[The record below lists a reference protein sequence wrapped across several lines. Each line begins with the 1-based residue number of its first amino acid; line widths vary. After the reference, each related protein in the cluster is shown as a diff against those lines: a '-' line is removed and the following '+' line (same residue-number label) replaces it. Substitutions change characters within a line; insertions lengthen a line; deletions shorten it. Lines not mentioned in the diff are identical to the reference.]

1 MNMPL
6 IRRKVRPLWMTPF
19 GEEGAGDVFMDRVFR
34 EWPRMM
40 GEEWV
45 PAFGFFEKDGNFVLN
60 AEIPGVSKEDISV
73 TIDKN
78 ILTISGKK
86 ESKKEEEGANFYLQE
101 ATYGSFSR
109 SIRIPGEIEEDK
121 VQASYKDGVLTLT
134 MPQKKTPESKQ
145 IKIEAK

>member
-6 IRRKVRPLWMTPF
+6 IRRKMRPLWMTPF
-19 GEEGAGDVFMDRVFR
+19 GEEGPGDVFMDRVFR

-45 PAFGFFEKDGNFVLN
+45 PAFGFYEKDGNYVLN
-60 AEIPGVSKEDISV
+60 AEVPGVNKDDISV
-73 TIDKN
+73 SIDKN
-78 ILTISGKK
+78 VVTISGKK
-86 ESKKEEEGANFYLQE
+86 ESRKEEEGANFYLQE

-109 SIRIPGEIEEDK
+109 SIRIPGEIDEGQ
-121 VQASYKDGVLTLT
+121 VQASYKEGVLTLT
-134 MPQKKTPESKQ
+134 MPQKKTSASKQ

>member
-1 MNMPL
+1 
-6 IRRKVRPLWMTPF
+6 
-19 GEEGAGDVFMDRVFR
+19 MDRVFR

-45 PAFGFFEKDGNFVLN
+45 PSFGFYEKDGNFVLN
-60 AEIPGVSKEDISV
+60 AEIPGVKKEDISV

-78 ILTISGKK
+78 VVTVSGKK
-86 ESKKEEEGANFYLQE
+86 ESRKEEENANYYLQE

-109 SIRIPGEIEEDK
+109 SIRIPGEIEEGK
-121 VQASYKDGVLTLT
+121 VEANYKDGVLTLT
-134 MPQKKTPESKQ
+134 MPQKKTSASKQ